1 MHEGPSG
8 LYFDDVVVDGVLVS
22 SATALERDA
31 IIAFARQWDPL
42 PVHIDDAAARAAGF
56 DGLTASGTHLLAIK
70 HRLLYDFGFEQTV
83 IASFGFDE
91 IRFRAPAYPGDLL
104 HVRLRWIEKR
114 LSTSRRGT
122 GIAKHY
128 CELTRGDG
136 TVLLSLFDTILMR
149 CRAPNLEEQGA

>member
-8 LYFDDVVVDGVLVS
+8 LYFDDVAVEATLVS
-22 SATALERDA
+22 SAMQLERDTV
-31 IIAFARQWDPL
+31 IAFACQWDPL
-42 PVHIDDAAARAAGF
+42 PVHLDDAAARAAGF

-91 IRFRAPAYPGDLL
+91 IRFRAPAYPGDVLQ
-104 HVRLRWIEKR
+104 VRLRWIEKR
-114 LSTSRRGT
+114 LSTSRPGT
-122 GIAKHY
+122 GIAKHF

-149 CRAPNLEEQGA
+149 CRARSEEEQGA

>member
-1 MHEGPSG
+1 MQNGPPG
-8 LYFDDVVVDGVLVS
+8 LYFDDVVVDAALVS
-22 SATALERDA
+22 SEMPLEREDVM
-31 IIAFARQWDPL
+31 AFARQWDPL
-42 PVHIDDAAARAAGF
+42 PVHVDDSAARAAGF

-91 IRFRAPAYPGDLL
+91 IRFRAPAYPGDML

-114 LSTSRRGT
+114 LSTSRPGK

-136 TVLLSLFDTILMR
+136 TVLLSLFDTILMH
-149 CRAPNLEEQGA
+149 CRAPREEEQGA

>member
-1 MHEGPSG
+1 MHETSPD
-8 LYFDDVVVDGVLVS
+8 LYFDDVVVDAALVS
-22 SATALERDA
+22 SAMPLEREA

-42 PVHIDDAAARAAGF
+42 PVHMDDAAARAAGF

-104 HVRLRWIEKR
+104 HVRLRWIENR
-114 LSTSRRGT
+114 LSTSRPGT

-136 TVLLSLFDTILMR
+136 TVVLSLFDTILLR
-149 CRAPNLEEQGA
+149 CRAASQEEQSA

>member
-1 MHEGPSG
+1 MPKIPSD
-8 LYFDDVVVDGVLVS
+8 LYFDDVGVDAALVS
-22 SATALERDA
+22 NTMPLERDA
-31 IIAFARQWDPL
+31 IIAFAGQWDPL
-42 PVHIDDAAARAAGF
+42 PVHVDDDAARAAGF
-56 DGLTASGTHLLAIK
+56 EGLTASGTHLLAIK

-114 LSTSRRGT
+114 PSTSRPGT

-149 CRAPNLEEQGA
+149 CRAPSQEEHGT

>member
-1 MHEGPSG
+1 MQNGPRD
-8 LYFDDVVVDGVLVS
+8 LYFDDVVLDAALIS
-22 SATALERDA
+22 STMPLERDDV
-31 IIAFARQWDPL
+31 IAFARQWDPL
-42 PVHIDDAAARAAGF
+42 PVHVDDAAARAAGF

-114 LSTSRRGT
+114 LSTSRPGT

-128 CELTRGDG
+128 SELTRGDG
-136 TVLLSLFDTILMR
+136 TVLVSLFDTILMR
-149 CRAPNLEEQGA
+149 YRAPRQEE

>member
-1 MHEGPSG
+1 MHETSPG
-8 LYFDDVVVDGVLVS
+8 LYFDDVVVDAALVS
-22 SATALERDA
+22 SAMPLEREA

-42 PVHIDDAAARAAGF
+42 PVHMDDAAARAAGF

-104 HVRLRWIEKR
+104 HVRLRWIENR
-114 LSTSRRGT
+114 LSTSRPGT

-136 TVLLSLFDTILMR
+136 TVVLSLFDTILLR
-149 CRAPNLEEQGA
+149 CRAASQEEQSA

>member
-1 MHEGPSG
+1 MHEASPG
-8 LYFDDVVVDGVLVS
+8 LYFDDVVVDAALVS
-22 SATALERDA
+22 SAMPLEREA

-42 PVHIDDAAARAAGF
+42 PVHVDDGAARAAGF

-104 HVRLRWIEKR
+104 HARLRWIEKR
-114 LSTSRRGT
+114 LSTSRPGT

-149 CRAPNLEEQGA
+149 CRAPHQEEKGA